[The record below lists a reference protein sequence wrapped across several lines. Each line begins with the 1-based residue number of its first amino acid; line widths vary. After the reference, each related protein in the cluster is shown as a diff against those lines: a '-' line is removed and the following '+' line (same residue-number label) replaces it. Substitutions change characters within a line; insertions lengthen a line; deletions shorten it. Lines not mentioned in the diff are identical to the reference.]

1 MKPDILLTYDDA
13 LATVLLLAQR
23 HVNRLGDRVEAA
35 YRDGRCYARQFPEK
49 AAYERAMSRLG
60 NARAALA

>member
-1 MKPDILLTYDDA
+1 MTHDDA

-35 YRDGRCYARQFPEK
+35 YRDGRCYARDFPEK
-49 AAYERAMSRLG
+49 AAYERALTRLG
-60 NARAALA
+60 AARAALNA